1 MEKVYEELIK
11 YFNKATDKNKE
22 EDLIFLKSLE
32 KTDVL
37 ISDYVNQLHSRL
49 ESMCIDVNLH
59 TQYTNIS
66 MPDVNLSQKI
76 NKDLALAA

>member
-11 YFNKATDKNKE
+11 YFKKATDKDKE

-37 ISDYVNQLHSRL
+37 ISDYVIQLHSRL
-49 ESMCIDVNLH
+49 ESMGIVNLH
-59 TQYTNIS
+59 TQHTNIS

>member
-11 YFNKATDKNKE
+11 YFKKATDKDKE

-37 ISDYVNQLHSRL
+37 ISDYVIQLHSRL
-49 ESMCIDVNLH
+49 ESMGIVNLH